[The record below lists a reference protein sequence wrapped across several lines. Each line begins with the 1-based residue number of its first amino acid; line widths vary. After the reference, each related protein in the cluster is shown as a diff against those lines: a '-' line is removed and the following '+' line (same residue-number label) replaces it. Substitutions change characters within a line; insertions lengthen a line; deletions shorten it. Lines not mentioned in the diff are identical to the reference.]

1 MILGDATP
9 QAAGLPLPA
18 AGSPALHPPDL
29 LARPGPLR
37 LSCEVLMSLSRT
49 ARDWTA
55 LCGAALSR
63 HPKRVAGGV
72 LALLGSFAITAFGIA
87 PLAPDAARLPQT
99 LVQQALQVPGL
110 SQQVADLAEHPLEL
124 YRSLV
129 TRGNETADSLLKKL
143 GVVDPAA
150 AAYLRSDR
158 DARRLLDG
166 RPGKMLQVR
175 TAADGSLQELVAR
188 FAALDPGRA
197 DTHFTRLRI
206 SRANGAW
213 RTTLETAL
221 LVPQLR
227 LGSGTVRSS
236 LWAATDDARL
246 PDAIATQLIEI
257 FSADVDFHRQLRR
270 GDSFSVSF
278 ETLTAD
284 DQPITWGDSTGRIVA
299 AEFVNNGRPLQAL
312 WFQDA
317 GRKGGYF
324 GPDGRSRKR
333 AFLASPLEFS
343 RVTSGFAMRFH
354 PVLQNWRAHNGV
366 DYSAPSGTPVQ
377 AIGDGVVELAGRQSG
392 YGNVVQVMHS
402 NGRSTLYAHLSRVD
416 VRLGQRVEQGQ
427 RIGAVGATGWATG
440 PHLHFEFRVDG
451 QFQDPLALARQTEQA
466 LVESAARPQFLQ
478 LAQRAAQQIEA
489 AQSMTS
495 FRGDA
500 E

>member
-1 MILGDATP
+1 MACP
-9 QAAGLPLPA
+9 GL
-18 AGSPALHPPDL
+18 
-29 LARPGPLR
+29 LR
-37 LSCEVLMSLSRT
+37 LTCEPLMSLFQTTRALT
-49 ARDWTA
+49 AS
-55 LCGAALSR
+55 CGAALSR

-87 PLAPDAARLPQT
+87 PLAPDAARLPQV

-110 SQQVADLAEHPLEL
+110 TQQVADLAEHPLEL

-150 AAYLRSDR
+150 AAFLRSDR
-158 DARRLLDG
+158 DARRLFDG

-175 TAADGSLQELVAR
+175 TGADGSLQELVAR
-188 FAALDPGRA
+188 FGALDPGRA
-197 DTHFTRLRI
+197 ETHFTRLKV
-206 SRANGAW
+206 SRAQGAL
-213 RTTLETAL
+213 RTSLETAL

-246 PDAIATQLIEI
+246 PDAIAKQLIEI
-257 FSADVDFHRQLRR
+257 FSADVDFHRQLRK

-284 DQPITWGDSTGRIVA
+284 DQPITWGDSTGRIMA
-299 AEFVNNGRPLQAL
+299 AEFISNGKPLQAV

-366 DYSAPSGTPVQ
+366 DYSAPHGTPVQ

-402 NGRSTLYAHLSRVD
+402 HGRSTLYAHLSRIE
-416 VRLGQRVEQGQ
+416 VRPGQRVEQGQ

-451 QFQDPLALARQTEQA
+451 QFQDPLELARQTEQA
-466 LVESAARPQFLQ
+466 VIDSAARPQFLR
-478 LAQRAAQQIEA
+478 LAQRAAQHIEA
-489 AQSMTS
+489 AQSITG